1 MLNYQRVV
9 QVEGHERSAASTYR
23 AGDMVCLATS
33 LRNSSGAKIPSPVRF
48 SIGPAYP
55 FWLPFWVGGMKHILL
70 VGGAITTLK
79 NHGVRQWEGW
89 HPIYSMDWFRGK
101 FTLQEKNIFNV
112 KTMVSCKFSLKPS
125 HGYMK
130 WEIKVMF
137 QTTNHFGWSCG
148 CHPSRVAACAITAPL
163 GWLPAG
169 MDGLGSAEPEILDRQ
184 MKIVR
189 MHMNNYCYSVYIYI
203 YIW

>member
-1 MLNYQRVV
+1 
-9 QVEGHERSAASTYR
+9 
-23 AGDMVCLATS
+23 
-33 LRNSSGAKIPSPVRF
+33 
-48 SIGPAYP
+48 
-55 FWLPFWVGGMKHILL
+55 MKHILL
-70 VGGAITTLK
+70 VGGAITILK

-89 HPIYSMDWFRGK
+89 HPIYSKDWFRGK
-101 FTLQEKNIFNV
+101 FTGKKPYLMV

-125 HGYMK
+125 HWYMK
-130 WEIKVMF
+130 WKIKVMF

-148 CHPSRVAACAITAPL
+148 CHPSTVAACAITAPL

-169 MDGLGSAEPEILDRQ
+169 MDGLGSAEPEILDIQ

-203 YIW
+203 YIHLIVHMINNQYNNNMFIYIYILRIYM

>member
-79 NHGVRQWEGW
+79 NHGVRQWEG
-89 HPIYSMDWFRGK
+89 
-101 FTLQEKNIFNV
+101 
-112 KTMVSCKFSLKPS
+112 
-125 HGYMK
+125 
-130 WEIKVMF
+130 
-137 QTTNHFGWSCG
+137 
-148 CHPSRVAACAITAPL
+148 
-163 GWLPAG
+163 
-169 MDGLGSAEPEILDRQ
+169 
-184 MKIVR
+184 
-189 MHMNNYCYSVYIYI
+189 
-203 YIW
+203 